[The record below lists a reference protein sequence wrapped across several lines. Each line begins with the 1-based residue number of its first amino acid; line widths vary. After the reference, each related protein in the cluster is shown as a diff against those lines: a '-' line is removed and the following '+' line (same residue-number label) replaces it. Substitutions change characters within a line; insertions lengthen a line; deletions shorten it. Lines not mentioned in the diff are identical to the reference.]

1 MSRALWCG
9 RGWGKGGGGGRD
21 ENSTGTKDTAPE
33 GGMRAGEGTV
43 GEGENGDHHEEHRH
57 PNQAGVDV
65 AVPVQHLV
73 PDTFQH

>member
-1 MSRALWCG
+1 
-9 RGWGKGGGGGRD
+9 
-21 ENSTGTKDTAPE
+21 
-33 GGMRAGEGTV
+33 MRAGEGTV